1 MLAIAVHRRGLRKGE
16 PGIVAIF
23 EEIPAEYVERAARFG
38 FDFDTPQK
46 DGKLKIIYLR
56 PLDLSVDETV
66 HEIVNA
72 VKEIGCKRLVIDS
85 LVGFE
90 MALAPGF
97 RTDFRES
104 LYRMIGA
111 LTRLGVTIVST
122 VEIEEN
128 FTSMGLSNFT
138 VSFLADDI
146 VRLRYVSINGQLRK
160 MLLVVKMRRS
170 QHSIDMCEYEITSK
184 GLVIGEPLR
193 GYRGL
198 TSGIPGPATFQAE
211 RTFRAAR
218 RAAETVPGR
227 RMPPETQEQAPM
239 GSTQAT
245 GRTVRSS
252 ASCAT

>member
-1 MLAIAVHRRGLRKGE
+1 MSRCQIIHDCLTSQGNSAYYD
-16 PGIVAIF
+16 F
-23 EEIPAEYVERAARFG
+23 AA
-38 FDFDTPQK
+38 PQK
-46 DGKLKIIYLR
+46 EGKLKIIYLR

-66 HEIVNA
+66 HEIVHA
-72 VKEIGCKRLVIDS
+72 VTEIGCKRLVIDS

-170 QHSIDMCEYEITSK
+170 QHSIDMWEYQLTSK
-184 GLVIGEPLR
+184 GVIMGEPLR

-198 TSGIPGPATFQAE
+198 TSGIPGPWSFESGEIPELRAVAE
-211 RTFRAAR
+211 RDNLH
-218 RAAETVPGR
+218 E
-227 RMPPETQEQAPM
+227 
-239 GSTQAT
+239 
-245 GRTVRSS
+245 
-252 ASCAT
+252 